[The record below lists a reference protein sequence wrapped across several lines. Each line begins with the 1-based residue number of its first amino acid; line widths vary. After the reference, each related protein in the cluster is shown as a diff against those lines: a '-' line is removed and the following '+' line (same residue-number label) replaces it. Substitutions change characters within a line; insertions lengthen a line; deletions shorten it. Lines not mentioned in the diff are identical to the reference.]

1 MYRYVPFRLLAV
13 LAVSTLGLSTAPFAL
28 AQKFDPAIGLIR
40 VPAAAPAEAR
50 SFGTMAETLYQVTA
64 AGCSPIAST
73 TVDADVNGYFH
84 STSGP
89 GVVDCPLNL
98 PAGAL
103 IDKFEVAVYDANDT
117 KDVGSVLG
125 VCTGVDVLF
134 GCSGYGTIMSG
145 GTSGAPFNG
154 YLTSDISGDGL
165 VVDKVANVYFVRVVL
180 QQPDDT
186 LQFRQ
191 VNVFYRLQISPAPA
205 TATFADVPTSHTY
218 FRAVEAL
225 AAAGITSGCGGGN
238 YCVNGTVTRGEMAV
252 FPARALG
259 LHFPD

>member
-28 AQKFDPAIGLIR
+28 AQKLDPAIELIR
-40 VPAAAPAEAR
+40 VPSAAPR
-50 SFGTMAETLYQVTA
+50 TFGTMTETLYQVPA

-73 TVDADVNGYFH
+73 TVDAHPNGYFH

-89 GVVDCPLNL
+89 GAVDCPLNL

-103 IDKFEVAVYDANDT
+103 IDKFEVVVYDANDT
-117 KDVGSVLG
+117 KDVGSVLV
-125 VCTGVDVLF
+125 VCTGVDVLS
-134 GCSGYGTIMSG
+134 GCSAYGTIMSS

-154 YLTSDISGDGL
+154 YLTSDISGSGL
-165 VVDKVANVYFVRVVL
+165 VVDKVASVYFVRVVL
-180 QQPDDT
+180 QQPDDS

-191 VNVFYRLQISPAPA
+191 VNAFYRLQVSPAPA

-238 YCVNGTVTRGEMAV
+238 YCVNGAVTRGEMAV
-252 FPARALG
+252 FLARALG

>member
-1 MYRYVPFRLLAV
+1 MPRYVPFRLLAV
-13 LAVSTLGLSTAPFAL
+13 LAVSTLGLSTAPIVL
-28 AQKFDPAIGLIR
+28 AQEFDPAIGLIR
-40 VPAAAPAEAR
+40 VPAAAPAEPRA
-50 SFGTMAETLYQVTA
+50 FGTMAETLYQVLA

-73 TVDADVNGYFH
+73 TVDGDPNGYFH

-89 GVVDCPLNL
+89 GAVDCPLNL

-103 IDKFEVAVYDANDT
+103 IDKFEVVVYDANDT
-117 KDVGSVLG
+117 KDVGSVLV

-134 GCSGYGTIMSG
+134 GCSAYGTIMSS

-154 YLTSDISGDGL
+154 YLTSDISGNGL
-165 VVDKVANVYFVRVVL
+165 VVDKVASVYFVRVVL
-180 QQPDDT
+180 QQPDDS

-191 VNVFYRLQISPAPA
+191 VNVLYRLQISPAPA

-252 FPARALG
+252 FLARALG
-259 LHFPD
+259 LHFPN